1 MSPTR
6 MPRYKFSVLMVCMG
20 NICRSPTA
28 EGVFR
33 HLVMEAGLADAVH
46 IDSAGTL
53 DYHAGS
59 PPDERSQQHAHRRGY
74 DLSQLR
80 ARQVRPSDFAQ
91 FDLVLAMDWDN
102 LEELQSLCP
111 PQFRP
116 KLKRLMEFAPQHG
129 DVVADPY
136 DGGKDG
142 FERVL
147 DQVEQACRA
156 LLVHVRSRLDAA
168 S

>member
-1 MSPTR
+1 MAR
-6 MPRYKFSVLMVCMG
+6 AQFSVLMVCMG

-33 HLVMEAGLADAVH
+33 RLVREAGLAGAVR

-59 PPDERSQQHAHRRGY
+59 PPDHRAQHHAARRGY

-80 ARQVRPSDFAQ
+80 ARQVSVRDFE
-91 FDLVLAMDWDN
+91 DN
-102 LEELQSLCP
+102 LSELQALCP
-111 PQFRP
+111 AAQRH
-116 KLKRLMEFAPQHG
+116 KVKRLMEFAPQHG
-129 DVVADPY
+129 DVVPDPY
-136 DGGKDG
+136 YGGKDG

-156 LLVHVRSRLDAA
+156 LLVHVRERLGAA
-168 S
+168 